1 VSNQKIIKSFEVKD
15 ELNPKFWNKNKELN
29 PKVRN
34 RLLQIAE
41 EFVEFLKVPV
51 VVDDILFIGSLT
63 NYGWSDYS
71 DIDLLI
77 SCDFEQFP
85 KEDLNLY
92 EELFK
97 VKKVIFNTTHNIK
110 IFGYDVELYVEDS
123 NKGSYSNGV
132 FSVLNNE
139 WVIEP
144 KKENVKIDKEV
155 LNKKVNN
162 WSNKIDTIIDNT
174 DIDDYSE
181 AIKLSKKLKDKLG
194 EYRSLGLKNKG
205 EFSYE
210 NLVYKYL
217 RRSGHLDKLRNFEN
231 ELLDKQLSLVEQML
245 FFIKK

>member
-1 VSNQKIIKSFEVKD
+1 M
-15 ELNPKFWNKNKELN
+15 KFKH
-29 PKVRN
+29 P
-34 RLLQIAE
+34 I
-41 EFVEFLKVPV
+41 
-51 VVDDILFIGSLT
+51 
-63 NYGWSDYS
+63 YS
-71 DIDLLI
+71 
-77 SCDFEQFP
+77 
-85 KEDLNLY
+85 
-92 EELFK
+92 
-97 VKKVIFNTTHNIK
+97 
-110 IFGYDVELYVEDS
+110 
-123 NKGSYSNGV
+123 
-132 FSVLNNE
+132 
-139 WVIEP
+139 
-144 KKENVKIDKEV
+144 